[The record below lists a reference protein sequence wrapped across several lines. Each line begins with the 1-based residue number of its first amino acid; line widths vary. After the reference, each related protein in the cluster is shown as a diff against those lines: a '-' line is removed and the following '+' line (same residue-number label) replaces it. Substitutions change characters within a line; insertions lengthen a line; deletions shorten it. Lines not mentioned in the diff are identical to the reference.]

1 MGGKICYN
9 FESCQKHQATI
20 SPCTSIF
27 FRFFPYS
34 KWAEHG
40 RQNARTCI
48 VPTACGNWEC
58 SVSMSSRSGKESKII
73 GILIKSRDKIIVSK
87 ISRPVL
93 GPTIVYK
100 VAQWPGREAVH
111 SLPHSP
117 TVSSWTGAQKARTHL
132 YLSYIGYKKQIP
144 SSIFHS
150 VTARE
155 GVLSC

>member
-1 MGGKICYN
+1 MEGKIGYN

-20 SPCTSIF
+20 SSCTSIF

-40 RQNARTCI
+40 RQNARVCI
-48 VPTACGNWEC
+48 VPVMYENLEC

-73 GILIKSRDKIIVSK
+73 GILIQSRDKIIVSK

-93 GPTIVYK
+93 WPTILYK

-117 TVSSWTGAQKARTHL
+117 TVSSWTGAQKARAHL
-132 YLSYIGYKKQIP
+132 YLFYTCYKKPIP
-144 SSIFHS
+144 FSIFHN
-150 VTARE
+150 VTSRE